1 MSRLHRRSR
10 TAPIS
15 NELHLFPAGTQLRE
29 AKLRSGLHVRWYE
42 LGSADKPAALFIHGF
57 PELGVS
63 WTHQFA
69 GLAEHYRLIAP
80 DTRGYGGTE
89 GPRAFWKYT
98 LRHVATDAVE
108 LLEQV
113 GVERAHLVGHDMG
126 AAIVWDA
133 VQRFPRSFRSLAI
146 INGPCLPLM
155 YRNALKQAGPS
166 SYVWRMFV
174 PFWFSETTR
183 RDPEFMLRDAFHRDA
198 DHERVF
204 TPEVISA
211 YAEHIRRRGV
221 PAVNYYR
228 ANALFPTFR
237 LRRVD
242 VPVRLIWGEHDPW
255 VGDFFREPA
264 TYRAFVKEIDSV
276 LLPGKGH
283 FVQQQAPSEV
293 NQALRDHWQ
302 RADARSAGEPAS
314 DANART

>member
-1 MSRLHRRSR
+1 MSRFN
-10 TAPIS
+10 APSSHTSSS
-15 NELHLFPAGTQLRE
+15 NELHLFPHGTRLCE
-29 AKLRSGLHVRWYE
+29 ATLRSGLHMRWYE
-42 LGSADKPAALFIHGF
+42 LGPTDKPAALFIHGF

-69 GLAEHYRLIAP
+69 GLASEYRLIAP
-80 DTRGYGGTE
+80 DTRGYGGTD

-98 LRHVATDAVE
+98 MRHAATDAVD
-108 LLEQV
+108 LLAQL

-126 AAIVWDA
+126 AAVVWEA
-133 VQRFPRSFRSLAI
+133 VQRYPRSFRSLAV

-174 PFWFSETTR
+174 PYWFSETSR
-183 RDPEFMLRDAFHRDA
+183 RDPEHMLRDAFHRDA

-204 TPEVISA
+204 PPEVIAA
-211 YAEHIRRRGV
+211 YAAHIRRRGV

-228 ANALFPTFR
+228 ACGLFPTFR
-237 LRRVD
+237 TRRVRL
-242 VPVRLIWGEHDPW
+242 PVRLIWGEHDPW

-264 TYRAFVKEIDSV
+264 TYRSFVKDIDAV

-283 FVQQQAPSEV
+283 FVQQQAPTEV
-293 NQALRDHWQ
+293 NVALREHWQ
-302 RADARSAGEPAS
+302 RADGYMHSAAAPQ
-314 DANART
+314 RH